1 MVTSSNYPM
10 MGRRIEY
17 NQSDMILDFKRFP
30 QNQQSKRESFSSL
43 KKIKWER
50 VKEKDNKKIVCIGIK
65 DIDILLISIFC
76 ILEKFPLVV
85 ETVDT
90 RTNK

>member
-1 MVTSSNYPM
+1 M
-10 MGRRIEY
+10 R
-17 NQSDMILDFKRFP
+17 
-30 QNQQSKRESFSSL
+30 
-43 KKIKWER
+43 ER